1 MAATAPDATA
11 PQPATLAAAPSA
23 SGVARAVPESS
34 ALPVD
39 GRRLNGK
46 GLSASVV
53 AFVIWGV
60 FPLYFLPLR
69 AVGTVEVIAHRIVWS
84 CVLILI
90 LMASRGELG
99 KLKEVLISPAL
110 LWRLAS
116 TAALISVNWLAYV
129 FAVTNGHVLEASLG
143 YFINPLI
150 NVILGV
156 LLLSERLNRVQWAS
170 VGLAGIAVLYLA
182 FVAGNPPWISLIIA
196 ASFALYGFVRK
207 TVAVEALPGLAVET
221 LLLAPL
227 AAGYLLWL
235 EHTGTGSLGHAGWG
249 IDALLVGS
257 GPLTAIPLFLFAYGA
272 RLIPFSTVGV
282 IQYIAPSLQLL
293 TGLFAFGEAFEH
305 TRAVGFSLIWAGLA
319 LYVVDGL
326 WRSRKANA

>member
-1 MAATAPDATA
+1 MATPARNATGPLPATAPAR
-11 PQPATLAAAPSA
+11 LGPSA
-23 SGVARAVPESS
+23 EAVPTPRPGIS
-34 ALPVD
+34 
-39 GRRLNGK
+39 GT
-46 GLSASVV
+46 GLTASLI

-69 AVGTVEVIAHRIVWS
+69 SVGTVEVIAHRVVWS

-90 LMASRGELG
+90 LMAARGELG
-99 KLKEVLISPAL
+99 KLKAVLVRPAL

-116 TAALISVNWLAYV
+116 TAALISVNWLLYV

-143 YFINPLI
+143 YFINPLL
-150 NVILGV
+150 NVVLGV
-156 LLLSERLNRVQWAS
+156 VLLSERLNRVQWTS
-170 VGLAGIAVLYLA
+170 VGLATVAVLYLA
-182 FVAGNPPWISLIIA
+182 FVGGHPPWISLIIA
-196 ASFALYGFVRK
+196 TSFALYGFVRK

-235 EHTGTGSLGHAGWG
+235 GRTGAASFGSSGWG
-249 IDALLVGS
+249 IDALLIGS

-272 RLIPFSTVGV
+272 RLIPLSTVGL

-293 TGLFAFGEAFEH
+293 VGLFVFGEVFEH
-305 TRAVGFSLIWAGLA
+305 SRAVGFTLIWAGLA
-319 LYVVDGL
+319 LYAIDGL
-326 WRSRKANA
+326 WRSRSA